1 MSKLDLLKLMQK
13 YEGEIEI
20 ADFTPQ
26 ELQKL
31 LERLNDDGELADSDG
46 KPLTKE
52 EFKRK
57 YFDFYDDVKD
67 SSLKK
72 QDW

>member
-26 ELQKL
+26 ELQEL
-31 LERLNDDGELADSDG
+31 LERLNDDGELSDADG